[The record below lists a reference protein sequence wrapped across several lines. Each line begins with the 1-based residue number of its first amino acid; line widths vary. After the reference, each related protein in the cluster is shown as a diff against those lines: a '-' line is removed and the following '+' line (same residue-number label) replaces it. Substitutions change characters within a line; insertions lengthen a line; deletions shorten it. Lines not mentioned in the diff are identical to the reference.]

1 MIMSQIGLFYG
12 STTGNTEFVATLIA
26 EEFAKRGL
34 DSIELFDI
42 GRVELSQ
49 LMDYDNLIIGCPTWN
64 IGQLQD
70 DWDIAESKLSQ
81 LDFTGKKVAL
91 FGLGDQYG
99 YPENFCDAI
108 GMLGQKFSDQGAE
121 LVGFTLVEDYDISY
135 SLGIEEGVFL
145 GLALDED
152 NQNDLTPSRIQD
164 WVTLLIQEFGLT
176 VPVLV

>member
-1 MIMSQIGLFYG
+1 MSQIGLFYG
-12 STTGNTEFVATLIA
+12 SSTGNTEFVATLIA
-26 EEFAKRGL
+26 EEFAKRGF

-42 GRVELSQ
+42 GRVELSR

-81 LDFTGKKVAL
+81 LDFTRKKVAI

-108 GMLGQKFSDQGAE
+108 GILDQKFYNQGAE
-121 LVGFTLVEDYDISY
+121 LVGFTPVEDYDISD
-135 SLGIEEGVFL
+135 SLGIEDGVFL

-152 NQNDLTPSRIQD
+152 NQSDLTTSRIQD
-164 WVTLLIQEFGLT
+164 WVELLIQEFGLT
-176 VPVLV
+176 VPALV

>member
-1 MIMSQIGLFYG
+1 MSPIGLFYG
-12 STTGNTEFVATLIA
+12 STTGNTEFAAILIV

-34 DSIELFDI
+34 DAIELFDI

-49 LMDYDNLIIGCPTWN
+49 LMGYDNLIIGCPTWN

-81 LDFTGKKVAL
+81 FDFTGKKVAI

-99 YPENFCDAI
+99 YPDNFCDAI
-108 GMLGQKFSDQGAE
+108 GILGQKFSDQGAE
-121 LVGFTLVEDYDISY
+121 LVGFTLVEDYEFSDSQ
-135 SLGIEEGVFL
+135 GVEDGVFW

-152 NQNDLTPSRIQD
+152 NQSDLTLLRIQD

-176 VPVLV
+176 ALALA